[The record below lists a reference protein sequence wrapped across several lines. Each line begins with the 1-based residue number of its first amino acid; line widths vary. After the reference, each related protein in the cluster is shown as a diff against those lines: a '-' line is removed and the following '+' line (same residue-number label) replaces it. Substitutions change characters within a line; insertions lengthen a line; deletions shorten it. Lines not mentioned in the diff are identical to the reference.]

1 MAIFITGTDTNVGK
15 TLIATWLCLHT
26 GAKYWKPIQSGSE
39 EGTDT
44 DFIKSSGMETYPES
58 YLLQNPLSPHT
69 AAAMENITID
79 PEHIHL
85 PADKR
90 LIVEG
95 AGGVLVPIKTNYLMT
110 NLMVDLGLP
119 VLVVARSTLGTINH
133 TCLTLEAL
141 RSRNIAV
148 LGIIMNGPYNPQNNQ
163 SVEEFGNTKVLAS
176 FPLLETFNSNALTEI
191 TLPATLKE
199 VLEKNL

>member
-26 GAKYWKPIQSGSE
+26 GAKYWKPIQSGFQ

-44 DFIKSSGMETYPES
+44 DFIKSSGVATYPES

-69 AAAMENITID
+69 AAAMENTTID
-79 PEHIHL
+79 PEHIRI
-85 PADKR
+85 PADKC
-90 LIVEG
+90 LVVEG
-95 AGGVLVPIKTNYLMT
+95 AGGVLVPIKTHYLMT
-110 NLMVDLGLP
+110 DLMADLGLP
-119 VLVVARSTLGTINH
+119 VIIVARSTLGTINH

-141 RSRNIAV
+141 RSRNIPV
-148 LGIIMNGPYNPQNNQ
+148 LGVIMNGPYNPQNNQ

-176 FPLLETFNSNALTEI
+176 FPLLENVNSNALTEI
-191 TLPATLKE
+191 TLPAPLKE
-199 VLEKNL
+199 ILEKNL